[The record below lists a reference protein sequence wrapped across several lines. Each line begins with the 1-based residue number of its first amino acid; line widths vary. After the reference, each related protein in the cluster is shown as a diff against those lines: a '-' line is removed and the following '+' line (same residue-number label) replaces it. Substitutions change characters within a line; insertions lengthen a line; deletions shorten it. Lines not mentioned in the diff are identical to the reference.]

1 MKLIYEAPV
10 AEVVDFAAMEAI
22 AVVIDPKS
30 ARDGDPGT
38 GTPGVSGGVGGRGD
52 DY

>member
-1 MKLIYEAPV
+1 MKLKYEAPV

-30 ARDGDPGT
+30 SRDGDTDVGGAT
-38 GTPGVSGGVGGRGD
+38 GSVGGRGD